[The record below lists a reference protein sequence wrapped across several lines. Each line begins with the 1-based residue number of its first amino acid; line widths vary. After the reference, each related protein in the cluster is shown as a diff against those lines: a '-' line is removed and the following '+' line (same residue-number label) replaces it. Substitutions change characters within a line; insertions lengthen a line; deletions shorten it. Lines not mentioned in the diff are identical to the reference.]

1 MSGVKINIIIIIIII
16 VRYQTVAGD
25 EVSPVRNVTE
35 RYGPATLC
43 HIAAVSRCEASNS
56 VGTAV
61 GRFHIAVL
69 CEYLCM
75 YIIQVYYR

>member
-1 MSGVKINIIIIIIII
+1 MREHSAADGFQFVQGHI

-25 EVSPVRNVTE
+25 EVSRVRNVTE
-35 RYGPATLC
+35 RYGPAILC

-69 CEYLCM
+69 CECLCM
-75 YIIQVYYR
+75 YII